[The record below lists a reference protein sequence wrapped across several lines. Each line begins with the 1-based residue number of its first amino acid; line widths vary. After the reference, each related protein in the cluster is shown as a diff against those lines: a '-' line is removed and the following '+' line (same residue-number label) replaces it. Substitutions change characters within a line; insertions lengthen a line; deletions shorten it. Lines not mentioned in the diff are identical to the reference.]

1 MLLKLPIGITWQ
13 DLVPNKDVLAQ
24 AGVPSAFA
32 LLSQRRLRWLGH
44 ASRMEDGR
52 ILKDI
57 LHGELATGIRTAGSP
72 TLHFKDVWKRDLKAG
87 NVNPAG
93 WEAVAADRS
102 LETFD
107 QGTQACKERRKEHWD
122 ERAQTAEGSIST
134 HRATH
139 RIHLQ

>member
-1 MLLKLPIGITWQ
+1 
-13 DLVPNKDVLAQ
+13 
-24 AGVPSAFA
+24 
-32 LLSQRRLRWLGH
+32 
-44 ASRMEDGR
+44 MEDGR

-134 HRATH
+134 YRATH